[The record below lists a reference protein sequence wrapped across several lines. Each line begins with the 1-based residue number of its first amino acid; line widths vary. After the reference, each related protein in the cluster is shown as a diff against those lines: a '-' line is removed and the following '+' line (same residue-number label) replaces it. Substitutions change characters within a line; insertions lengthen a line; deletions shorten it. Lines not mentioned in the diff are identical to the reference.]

1 MRGIMRKKLNRVP
14 FFCSAVLSLLIC
26 ASLTEDQYG
35 VVQRD
40 IPKILEA
47 FLSFLSAIEDY
58 QAEIS
63 ASSPAPTQEEVSKLS
78 AKEVSDKERK
88 AFEAAK
94 AGVLIGDIEDRE

>member
-1 MRGIMRKKLNRVP
+1 M
-14 FFCSAVLSLLIC
+14 SLLVC

-40 IPKILEA
+40 IPKIIEA

-63 ASSPAPTQEEVSKLS
+63 ASNPAPTQEEVTQLPT
-78 AKEVSDKERK
+78 KELAEKERK
-88 AFEAAK
+88 AFEAVK
-94 AGVLIGDIEDRE
+94 AGALLGDIEDREYK